1 MKPLLATML
10 CMAILMAAM
19 AQPSSSTVA
28 IQPPK
33 PSSHDFIMDCMKS
46 TGELPH
52 KQMALW
58 IPAQFWEI
66 VGSQMNIPPETVTA
80 IVKEMS
86 PYMMFCIVDY
96 SMDGAHI
103 VFKSAEDIRP
113 TLKLVD
119 SNKHIYLPLAEK
131 DVSPLAMRMVN
142 QFQPIMARLLGQFG
156 DGMHV
161 FLFDG
166 TAGNGKPAYDVDKS
180 NHFLL
185 TWEGASAKWSL
196 PLASV
201 LPPKICPVDKEPMQ
215 GNWNYCPIHGAK
227 LL

>member
-1 MKPLLATML
+1 MKPLLATLL
-10 CMAILMAAM
+10 CLAILMAAM
-19 AQPSSSTVA
+19 AQPAASDPSIHPT
-28 IQPPK
+28 K

-52 KQMALW
+52 KQMVLW

-80 IVKEMS
+80 IVQEMS

-96 SMDGAHI
+96 SMDGAQI

-119 SNKHIYLPLAEK
+119 SSRHVYLPLAEK

-142 QFQPIMARLLGQFG
+142 QFQPIMAKLLGQFG

-166 TAGNGKPAYDVDKS
+166 TAGKGKPAYDVERS

-185 TWEGASAKWSL
+185 SWEGASAKWSL

-201 LPPKICPVDKEPMQ
+201 LPPKFCPVDKEPMQ

-227 LL
+227 LQ

>member
-1 MKPLLATML
+1 MKPLLATLL
-10 CMAILMAAM
+10 CMAMLMAAM
-19 AQPSSSTVA
+19 AQPSSSSVQ
-28 IQPPK
+28 IRPPK

-52 KQMALW
+52 KQMILW

-96 SMDGAHI
+96 SMDGAQI

-113 TLKLVD
+113 TLKLID
-119 SNKHIYLPLAEK
+119 SSKHVYLPLAEK

-142 QFQPIMARLLGQFG
+142 QFQPIMAKLLGQFG

-166 TAGNGKPAYDVDKS
+166 TAGKGKPAFGVDRS

-185 TWEGASAKWSL
+185 SWEGASAKWSL

-201 LPPKICPVDKEPMQ
+201 LPPKFCPVDKEPMQ

-227 LL
+227 LQ

>member
-1 MKPLLATML
+1 MKPLLAALL
-10 CMAILMAAM
+10 CLVTSVASL
-19 AQPSSSTVA
+19 AQPSPSTPS
-28 IQPPK
+28 IPPTK
-33 PSSHDFIMDCMKS
+33 PSTHDFIMDCMKS

-52 KQMALW
+52 KEMALW

-66 VGSQMNIPPETVTA
+66 VGTQMNLPAETVANIT
-80 IVKEMS
+80 KEMS
-86 PYMMFCIVDY
+86 PYMMFCVVDY
-96 SMDGAHI
+96 TMEASNIIFRTAD
-103 VFKSAEDIRP
+103 DIRP

-119 SNKHIYLPLAEK
+119 SSKHVYLPLADK

-142 QFQPIMARLLGQFG
+142 QFQPIMAKLLGQFG

-166 TAGNGKPAYDVDKS
+166 TGGNGRPAFDVDKS

-185 TWEGASAKWSL
+185 TWEGVSAKWSL

-201 LPPKICPVDKEPMQ
+201 LPPKFCPVDKEPMQ
-215 GNWNYCPIHGAK
+215 
-227 LL
+227 